1 MNIKIILNI
10 NLLDNTNSSKEDQ
23 NIKKLKKNLTENNLS
38 KYNYDMKKISNFQS
52 NNTCEESE
60 NETENDIELYAES
73 EQILNFKNSMVDL
86 NYHNPLKNNDFIKD
100 KNNYKID
107 QKEDFIFDNKCINKN
122 NNDFNKQNNN
132 FEKEFIERPEPQTGF
147 KKLINKKNSTN
158 ITEEVQKKPSSDKK
172 YEKNNDRIN
181 VHQSAMANQYNIKIG
196 EVDLNDHFF
205 KEKINYL
212 EEENK
217 NLRERLRSVKI
228 YKLIYK

>member
-1 MNIKIILNI
+1 LNIKIILNI